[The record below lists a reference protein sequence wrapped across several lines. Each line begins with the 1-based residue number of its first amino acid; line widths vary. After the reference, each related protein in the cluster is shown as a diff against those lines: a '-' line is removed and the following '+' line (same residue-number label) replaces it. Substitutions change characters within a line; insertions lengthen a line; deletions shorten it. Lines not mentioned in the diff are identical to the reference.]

1 MKRAMLK
8 WLLPVVVAALGV
20 GPGTAVADLTID
32 LQDLPLISGSESYWN
47 GSDGSGGFTST
58 GAFFNNNYNPAYG
71 SWSAWAYSN
80 MTDTTTSGPT
90 NQYSAYVDAYV
101 DHIPDG
107 SNVFGVAYTMVW
119 PPDLPPRIT
128 LPRGTHISSMK
139 VANTTYAYLSMR
151 DGDDFA
157 KKFGGESGNDP
168 DWFLLTVTGLDAD
181 DNPIAA
187 EPVVFPLADYRSPD
201 NAGDYIIDD
210 WTDVDL
216 LSLADA
222 RKLEFSLTSSDVG
235 AWGMNT
241 PAYFAIDNINV
252 IPEPSMF
259 VLLAAGVFGL
269 IRWRRRRG

>member
-8 WLLPVVVAALGV
+8 WLLPVVVAALVV
-20 GPGTAVADLTID
+20 GPGAAVADLTID
-32 LQDLPLISGSESYWN
+32 LQDLTLASESYWN
-47 GSDGSGGFTST
+47 GSDGSGGFTT
-58 GAFFNNNYNPAYG
+58 AGTFFNNNYNTTYG

-80 MTDTTTSGPT
+80 MTDMTTPGYA
-90 NQYSAYVDAYV
+90 NQYSAYVAS
-101 DHIPDG
+101 G
-107 SNVFGVAYTMVW
+107 SGGTNVFGVAYTSV
-119 PPDLPPRIT
+119 PTRIVLPQ
-128 LPRGTHISSMK
+128 GTVSSMK
-139 VANTTYAYLSMR
+139 VTNTTYAYLSIR

-157 KKFGGESGNDP
+157 KKFGGESGSDP

-187 EPVVFPLADYRSPD
+187 GPVEFYLADYQFAD
-201 NAGDYIIDD
+201 NALDYTIDD

-216 LSLADA
+216 SPLADA

-235 AWGMNT
+235 QWGMNT

-252 IPEPSMF
+252 VPEPSML

-269 IRWRRRRG
+269 IRWRRRCG